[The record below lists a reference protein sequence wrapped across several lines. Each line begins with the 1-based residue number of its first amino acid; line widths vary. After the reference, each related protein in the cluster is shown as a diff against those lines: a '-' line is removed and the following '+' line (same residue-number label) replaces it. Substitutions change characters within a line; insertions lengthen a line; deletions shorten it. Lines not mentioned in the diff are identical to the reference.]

1 MEEESIYNL
10 IPKEFIPP
18 PKPKMYKSKYPAD
31 APPTYSTFGLGTT
44 SKICSNMAGDYA
56 NFDGA
61 HANKAQSAHFG
72 KPIGAVKPQPSSF
85 RQKGTGTF
93 VLPEPSKFNY
103 QTAER
108 RPAVPKKDE
117 APIHGLKTEKNYIVA
132 NAVEIILKP
141 AKQNLE
147 ENDPLKKRN
156 YGKVPDYLQRIKTDI
171 EEEYTTLRQL
181 KEEQLE
187 EEEKKKFLMSTDE
200 IAELKEGLKKK
211 WEAVNKEY
219 QMITHIRKPDTQ
231 GLKRRKENCERE
243 LAQIEKDMALLDKPF
258 VFVDT
263 TA

>member
-1 MEEESIYNL
+1 
-10 IPKEFIPP
+10 
-18 PKPKMYKSKYPAD
+18 
-31 APPTYSTFGLGTT
+31 
-44 SKICSNMAGDYA
+44 MAGEYT

-61 HANKAQSAHFG
+61 HCFKAQSAHFG
-72 KPIGAVKPQPSSF
+72 KPIGSVKPTPTSF
-85 RQKGTGTF
+85 IKKGAGTM
-93 VLPEPSKFNY
+93 VLSDPKKFNY
-103 QTAER
+103 KTAELK
-108 RPAVPKKDE
+108 PPVPKKDE
-117 APIHGLKTEKNYIVA
+117 APIHGLKTDKNFIVS

-141 AKQNLE
+141 AKRIPE
-147 ENDPLKKRN
+147 ENNPLKKAN
-156 YGKVPDYLQRIKTDI
+156 YGKVPEYLEKIKNNI

-181 KEEQLE
+181 KEEQQA
-187 EEEKKKFLMSTDE
+187 EEEKMKYLMSSEE

-263 TA
+263 TG